1 MKTAVIYPGSFDPVT
16 RGHEDLIVRAAQ
28 IFDSLTVAVADQS
41 GDKSL
46 LFSVEERVN
55 LIQNEIQGLTNVTV
69 EPFQGLLVDYAKSR
83 SCRVLV
89 RGVRAFSDFE
99 YEFQMAL
106 MNRKMTEDVE
116 TVFLMPTEE
125 FSYVSSS
132 LVREVAMLGGDI
144 TRFVSPAVA
153 RVLRDRLAATDR

>member
-1 MKTAVIYPGSFDPVT
+1 VKTSVIYPGSFDPIT
-16 RGHEDLIVRAAQ
+16 RGHQDLIVRAAQ
-28 IFDSLTVAVADQS
+28 IFDTLTVAVADQS

-46 LFSVEERVN
+46 LFSVEERVD
-55 LIQNEIQGLTNVTV
+55 LIRNEIGGLKNVTV
-69 EPFQGLLVDYAKSR
+69 EPFEGLLVHYAKSR

-106 MNRKMTEDVE
+106 MNRKMTEDIE
-116 TVFLMPTEE
+116 TVFLMPNEE

-132 LVREVAMLGGDI
+132 LVREVATLGGDI

-153 RVLRDRLAATDR
+153 RALKEKLAAAGP